1 MLVLVLYN
9 NYKTFTMGDDAEYYI
24 EQQQEEADF
33 YQQMEY
39 AQEAEKT
46 KSLYCWTDQNK
57 DSLLWSWEP
66 LSRVENVFFS
76 LHHSKQ
82 LGSEYFLSDGV
93 ESDLLDSVQSPN
105 LKSINGLKFNI
116 VTDKTQAEY
125 EIIVLSQQD
134 VTQLEIEVINQKN
147 TASSLKE
154 IMLSEMLHEM
164 ALFIKKNKSENLFIF
179 IREL

>member
-76 LHHSKQ
+76 LHHS
-82 LGSEYFLSDGV
+82 SF
-93 ESDLLDSVQSPN
+93 
-105 LKSINGLKFNI
+105 
-116 VTDKTQAEY
+116 KTARQ
-125 EIIVLSQQD
+125 
-134 VTQLEIEVINQKN
+134 
-147 TASSLKE
+147 
-154 IMLSEMLHEM
+154 
-164 ALFIKKNKSENLFIF
+164 
-179 IREL
+179 